1 MIFKDFFYVMYTIC
15 SNCVQFDGTRLY
27 IFLINKQ
34 YVNKRQ
40 KQNLK
45 KSRCMIMIKVYNQ
58 TIHQINLLTCMK

>member
-1 MIFKDFFYVMYTIC
+1 MYTIC
-15 SNCVQFDGTRLY
+15 INCDQFGGTRIY

-45 KSRCMIMIKVYNQ
+45 KVDV
-58 TIHQINLLTCMK
+58 